1 MGGLCCLGTGLPGGE
16 RRLDADGQKKFLMH
30 RSAALH
36 GKNRIEHRAAT
47 TESSNPC

>member
-1 MGGLCCLGTGLPGGE
+1 
-16 RRLDADGQKKFLMH
+16 MH